1 MSVIGTF
8 LSLVLNILVL
18 ILLGFELYGN
28 RRERQSLALL
38 IKSRDVQ
45 EFVRAEQQLAE
56 PSLPDEVK
64 QPTVVPLDTAD
75 PDAVA
80 TALDKQ

>member
-1 MSVIGTF
+1 MLYTT
-8 LSLVLNILVL
+8 LALNVLVL

-45 EFVRAEQQLAE
+45 EFVRAEQQLADTGE
-56 PSLPDEVK
+56 PKEPE
-64 QPTVVPLDTAD
+64 QPAVVPLDTSD
-75 PDAVA
+75 PNEVA
-80 TALDKQ
+80 AALDKKQ